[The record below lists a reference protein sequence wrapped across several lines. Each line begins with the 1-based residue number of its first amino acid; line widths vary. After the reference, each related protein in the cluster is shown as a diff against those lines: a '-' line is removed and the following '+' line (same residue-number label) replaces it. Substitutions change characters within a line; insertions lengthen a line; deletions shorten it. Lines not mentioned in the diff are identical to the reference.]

1 MPRIYLYFPSKS
13 QSWFVQ
19 IRISSRATHCIRQSC
34 LSTIFYPSLALCF
47 QELDLLM
54 RIASRCV
61 DSPTFGTCPAV
72 AAWWSP
78 LLLCRRHDPCDLEM
92 GSGGLMRFGLSI
104 LSRLLWGW
112 RCAPVCPPCLAAP
125 SAVTGAV
132 PSAPLPRRAAFPE
145 ATGGVVLWHLAT
157 VHVHLATVWGG
168 GGGGGFPSESL

>member
-19 IRISSRATHCIRQSC
+19 IRIWSRATRCIRQSC

-54 RIASRCV
+54 RIASCCV

-78 LLLCRRHDPCDLEM
+78 LLLCRRHDPCDLVM
-92 GSGGLMRFGLSI
+92 SSGGLMRFGLSI

-112 RCAPVCPPCLAAP
+112 RCAPICPPCLAAP
-125 SAVTGAV
+125 SAVPPPVTGAV
-132 PSAPLPRRAAFPE
+132 PSAPLPRTAAFLE
-145 ATGGVVLWHLAT
+145 ATGGVVLWHLVT
-157 VHVHLATVWGG
+157 VHVPRVGWGW
-168 GGGGGFPSESL
+168 GGFPSESL